1 MKQDRREFLLKSCS
15 ALTMT
20 AMATQMRHFGM
31 MSVQAQ
37 TRIDEQQV
45 DQVVATPSD
54 YRALVCVFLAGGNDG
69 NNTVIPIHGDANIS
83 NYTSYSTLRGVD
95 LALTQS
101 ALAATAINVPRMGGL
116 AYALHPSL
124 KRDPVAQPINGTTV
138 VNDGIHGLWAASK
151 MAIVAN
157 VGTLIVPTTRT
168 NYNSVKKPYQLFSH
182 SDQISQYQG
191 GRSDISS
198 FTGWGGRIADLRN
211 AADNQNG
218 LIPMVTSISGAQLFT
233 SGQATLP
240 MAIADANTTL
250 ANVLNPAGFAN
261 NAAGNARK
269 LAFNNLRGVDLSSSL
284 VTAASHITD
293 QAISANAALQTA
305 LDVTTTF
312 PNTSIG
318 RQLKQVA
325 RLIKTRAGLQVNRQ
339 VFFVQIGGFDTHS
352 DQPATQVSLLF
363 QLGQAMRA
371 FYDEMSAQTIAD
383 KVTQFTMADFS
394 RTLSPA
400 GSGSGVGTDHAWGNH
415 HFVIGGGIT
424 GSDFYGMNSSNG
436 TPFPQLVLNAADDSD
451 TGTSGRWIPATSIEQ
466 YGATLARWFGVPDAN
481 MSSIF
486 PKIGNFTTT
495 DLAFM
500 QPPAP

>member
-1 MKQDRREFLLKSCS
+1 M
-15 ALTMT
+15 
-20 AMATQMRHFGM
+20 
-31 MSVQAQ
+31 
-37 TRIDEQQV
+37 
-45 DQVVATPSD
+45 
-54 YRALVCVFLAGGNDG
+54 
-69 NNTVIPIHGDANIS
+69 
-83 NYTSYSTLRGVD
+83 
-95 LALTQS
+95 
-101 ALAATAINVPRMGGL
+101 
-116 AYALHPSL
+116 
-124 KRDPVAQPINGTTV
+124 
-138 VNDGIHGLWAASK
+138 
-151 MAIVAN
+151 
-157 VGTLIVPTTRT
+157 
-168 NYNSVKKPYQLFSH
+168 
-182 SDQISQYQG
+182 
-191 GRSDISS
+191 
-198 FTGWGGRIADLRN
+198 
-211 AADNQNG
+211 
-218 LIPMVTSISGAQLFT
+218 
-233 SGQATLP
+233 
-240 MAIADANTTL
+240 
-250 ANVLNPAGFAN
+250 
-261 NAAGNARK
+261 
-269 LAFNNLRGVDLSSSL
+269 
-284 VTAASHITD
+284 
-293 QAISANAALQTA
+293 
-305 LDVTTTF
+305 TTTF

-451 TGTSGRWIPATSIEQ
+451 TGTSARGRWIPATSIEQ

-481 MSSIF
+481 MASIF